1 MLGKPVISLVLLVI
15 GGVVLDEIHP
25 VTAAVKGRQQYLIHK
40 NQVGLPLEVILLVL
54 VNKFGVVQAHRTKNL
69 LGVVFPWCGPRG
81 LGWLPRRTQV
91 ACNVGVCRNEASSSK
106 TITAPSF
113 WAFFLDWDR
122 CSASTCVFA

>member
-69 LGVVFPWCGPRG
+69 LGVALSSCRHLGLAPPPRPSGMQRGRLPERSFVFENNYRPFL
-81 LGWLPRRTQV
+81 LGV
-91 ACNVGVCRNEASSSK
+91 
-106 TITAPSF
+106 
-113 WAFFLDWDR
+113 FF
-122 CSASTCVFA
+122 